1 MDKLNQ
7 TDVARLVSDGST
19 DNRADMAAKVAAQ
32 FGSGQMSEPERL
44 LAEDIMR
51 AMVRDAEVRVRE
63 ALSSN
68 LKESADTPPD
78 VALALA
84 RDVESVALPILE
96 YSKVLGDDDLVEIV
110 RLQGAGHQGAI
121 ARRDTV
127 STRLVDALVD
137 SGEETVVAD
146 LVANSGADIAEGS
159 MQRILDDHGD
169 SDRVKGSMVQRT
181 ELPMGIAER
190 LVNIV
195 ADSMRDQLMANHELP
210 PDMATDL
217 LMQARERATL
227 ELLSDDDGVSEQKA
241 LARVEALARQL
252 DKNGRLTPS
261 IILRALCMGDLS
273 FFEASLARRAGVPTA
288 NAKQLVHDTGRGGL
302 KSLFASA
309 DMPPALFPAVR
320 VALDLA
326 HENNYGGGANGR
338 EAYCRCILDQILTG
352 YEGIEAD
359 DLTYLPNRLSRLVE
373 ARN

>member
-1 MDKLNQ
+1 MDRLNQ
-7 TDVARLVSDGST
+7 TDVARLMSDGST
-19 DNRADMAAKVAAQ
+19 DNRADMAAKVATQ
-32 FGSGQMSEPERL
+32 FGSGQMSERERL
-44 LAEDIMR
+44 LAADIMR

-63 ALSSN
+63 ALSNN
-68 LKESADTPPD
+68 LRESADAPPV

-96 YSKVLGDDDLVEIV
+96 YSSVLSDDDLIEIV

-127 STRLVDALVD
+127 STRLVGALVD

-146 LVANSGADIAEGS
+146 LVANGGADIDEGS
-159 MQRILDDHGD
+159 MRRILDDHGE
-169 SDRVKGSMVQRT
+169 SDRVKDSMVQRT

-210 PDMATDL
+210 PDMAADL

-227 ELLSDDDGVSEQKA
+227 ELLSDDDLSVKNAQ
-241 LARVEALARQL
+241 ARVEALARQL
-252 DKNGRLTPS
+252 DQNGRLTPS

-309 DMPPALFPAVR
+309 DMPPELFPAVR

-338 EAYCRCILDQILTG
+338 EAYCRCVLEQILTG
-352 YEGIEAD
+352 YEGIGAD
-359 DLTYLPNRLSRLVE
+359 DLAYLQNRLSRLVE
-373 ARN
+373 AQT

>member
-7 TDVARLVSDGST
+7 TDVARLMSDGSA
-19 DNRADMAAKVAAQ
+19 DNRADMAAKVATQ
-32 FGSGQMSEPERL
+32 FGSGQMSERERL
-44 LAEDIMR
+44 LAGDIMR

-96 YSKVLGDDDLVEIV
+96 YSSVLSDDDLIEIV
-110 RLQGAGHQGAI
+110 RLQGASHQGAI

-127 STRLVDALVD
+127 STRLVGALVD

-146 LVANSGADIAEGS
+146 LVANGGADINEGS
-159 MQRILDDHGD
+159 MRRILDDHGE
-169 SDRVKGSMVQRT
+169 SDRVKGSMVGRA

-190 LVNIV
+190 LVGIV
-195 ADSMRDQLMANHELP
+195 ADNMRDQLMANHELP
-210 PDMATDL
+210 PDMAADL

-227 ELLSDDDGVSEQKA
+227 ELLSDDGGVSEQKA
-241 LARVEALARQL
+241 LARQL
-252 DKNGRLTPS
+252 DQNGRLTPS

-273 FFEASLARRAGVPTA
+273 FFEASLARRAGVPTV

-309 DMPPALFPAVR
+309 GMPPELFPAVR

-326 HENNYGGGANGR
+326 HENNYGGGADGR

-352 YEGIEAD
+352 YEGINAD
-359 DLTYLPNRLSRLVE
+359 DLAYLQNRLSQLVE
-373 ARN
+373 PRS